1 MQNNINLQ
9 SISAVLRDEVEFSV
23 KTLMPLSK
31 YLYSTAAAQFI
42 FGSAIA
48 LQK

>member
-1 MQNNINLQ
+1 MQSNINLQ

-23 KTLMPLSK
+23 KTLMPLNT
-31 YLYSTAAAQFI
+31 YSTAAAQFI